1 MSTKYIIA
9 MYQLGDYAK
18 KKQLKS
24 YTTIQGMFKNYIYV
38 VSRT

>member
-9 MYQLGDYAK
+9 MYQLGDYGQ
-18 KKQLKS
+18 KQLKS

>member
-9 MYQLGDYAK
+9 MYQLGDYA

>member
-18 KKQLKS
+18 KTTKIIYN
-24 YTTIQGMFKNYIYV
+24 YTRRV
-38 VSRT
+38 